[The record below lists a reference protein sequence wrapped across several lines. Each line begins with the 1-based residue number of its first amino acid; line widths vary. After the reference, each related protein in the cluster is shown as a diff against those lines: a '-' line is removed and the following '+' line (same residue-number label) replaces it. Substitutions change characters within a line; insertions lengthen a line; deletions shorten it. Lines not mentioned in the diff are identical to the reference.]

1 MNIIGQTKLL
11 SKIDTYYTMK
21 SLPKTM
27 MFIGQTGC
35 GKHTVAKHVAETF
48 KLEYK
53 EINEEVSNTEL
64 DDYLYSTLDTLYVIN
79 LNEFTEKQQNQ
90 FLKFIEEPSKSVY
103 IILTATS
110 EAGVLPTILNRCI
123 KYNFEPYTKEQIE
136 QITNTT
142 VNDLAFKIFQTPG
155 KLLNLT
161 DAGFN
166 EIVDLAGKTV
176 MNISRVEYANALVTA
191 TKINYK
197 DLYNKIDFDL
207 FLDAIEYLA
216 LEDYKNT
223 ALEQSFVVFKITN
236 LFKQYATQQRLIKE
250 TLMLNYITTLW
261 EALHGCPPKMHV
273 SSHTKTDRKQYDA
286 AEKL

>member
-1 MNIIGQTKLL
+1 MTKIIGQEKLINKL
-11 SKIDTYYTMK
+11 NNYNINT
-21 SLPKTM
+21 LPHALL
-27 MFIGQTGC
+27 FIGPKGC
-35 GKHTVAKHVAETF
+35 GKHLMASYVAEKVALDLVSIDDTF
-48 KLEYK
+48 SSDDISTFNYK
-53 EINEEVSNTEL
+53 TIK
-64 DDYLYSTLDTLYVIN
+64 TLYLID
-79 LNEFTEKQQNQ
+79 LNNFTEKQQNI
-90 FLKFIEEPSKSVY
+90 FLKTLEDASSTAYF
-103 IILTATS
+103 ILTATS

-136 QITNTT
+136 QIINTS

-161 DAGFN
+161 DASFN
-166 EIVDLAGKTV
+166 DIIDLAGKTV
-176 MNISRVEYANALVTA
+176 LSISRAEYANALVIA

-207 FLDAIEYLA
+207 FLDAVEYLA

-223 ALEQSFVVFKITN
+223 ANEQSFAVFKITN

-261 EALHGCPPKMHV
+261 EALHG
-273 SSHTKTDRKQYDA
+273 
-286 AEKL
+286 

>member
-11 SKIDTYYTMK
+11 SKIDTYYTMN
-21 SLPKTM
+21 SLPRTL
-27 MFIGQTGC
+27 MFLGQTGC
-35 GKHTVAKHVAETF
+35 GKHLVAKYVAETF
-48 KLEYK
+48 KLDYV
-53 EINEEVSNTEL
+53 EINENISASDL
-64 DDYLYSTLDTLYVIN
+64 DEYLYSTIETLYVIN

-103 IILTATS
+103 AILTATS

-136 QITNTT
+136 QITNTS

-161 DAGFN
+161 DTSFN
-166 EIVDLAGKTV
+166 ELMDLAGKTV
-176 MNISRVEYANALVTA
+176 MNIGRAEYANALVIA

-207 FLDAIEYLA
+207 FLDAVEYLA

-223 ALEQSFVVFKITN
+223 ANPQSFIVFQLTN
-236 LFKQYATQQRLIKE
+236 KFKQYATQQRLIKE
-250 TLMLNYITTLW
+250 VLMINYITTLW
-261 EALHGCPPKMHV
+261 EALHG
-273 SSHTKTDRKQYDA
+273 
-286 AEKL
+286 

>member
-1 MNIIGQTKLL
+1 MTNIIGQEKL
-11 SKIDTYYTMK
+11 IARIATYYSMQ

-35 GKHTVAKHVAETF
+35 GKHTVAKYVAETF
-48 KLEYK
+48 SLDYV
-53 EINEEVSNTEL
+53 EINENVSASDL
-64 DDYLYSTLDTLYVIN
+64 DDYLYSTIDTLYIIN

-103 IILTATS
+103 VILTAAS
-110 EAGVLPTILNRCI
+110 VAGILPTILNRCI

-136 QITNTT
+136 QITKTS
-142 VNDLAFKIFQTPG
+142 VNELAFKIFKPPG

-166 EIVDLAGKTV
+166 DIMALADSVVKHINST
-176 MNISRVEYANALVTA
+176 EYANALVVS

-207 FLDAIEYLA
+207 FFDAVEYIA

-223 ALEQSFVVFKITN
+223 GADQSFIVFRITN
-236 LFKQYATQQRLIKE
+236 QFKQYATQTRLIKE
-250 TLMLNYITTLW
+250 ILMINYLTTLW
-261 EALHGCPPKMHV
+261 EAL
-273 SSHTKTDRKQYDA
+273 R
-286 AEKL
+286 